1 MACTFCLLRSGRH
14 YQFSDES
21 DPLSI
26 SSNIS
31 TSVTPSARANL
42 LTVLRLT
49 LVSPRSV
56 MPMRHEPAVP
66 SQD

>member
-1 MACTFCLLRSGRH
+1 
-14 YQFSDES
+14 
-21 DPLSI
+21 
-26 SSNIS
+26 
-31 TSVTPSARANL
+31 VTPSARANL